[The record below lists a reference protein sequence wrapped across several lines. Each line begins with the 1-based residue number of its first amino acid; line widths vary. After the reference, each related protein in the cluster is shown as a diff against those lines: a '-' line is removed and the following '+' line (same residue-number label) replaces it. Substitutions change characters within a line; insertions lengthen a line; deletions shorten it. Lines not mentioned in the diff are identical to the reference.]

1 MHLGIISKV
10 HVFHCISL
18 AIYNTKKKAFK
29 LKDYS
34 SLIELLINSM
44 LLEQEFLVGVNLFSS
59 YICILPYISKTLLR
73 MG

>member
-1 MHLGIISKV
+1 MQLGIVSKV
-10 HVFHCISL
+10 HVFHCISP

-29 LKDYS
+29 LKDCS
-34 SLIELLINSM
+34 SLIKLLICSM
-44 LLEQEFLVGVNLFSS
+44 LLEQGFLVEINLFSS